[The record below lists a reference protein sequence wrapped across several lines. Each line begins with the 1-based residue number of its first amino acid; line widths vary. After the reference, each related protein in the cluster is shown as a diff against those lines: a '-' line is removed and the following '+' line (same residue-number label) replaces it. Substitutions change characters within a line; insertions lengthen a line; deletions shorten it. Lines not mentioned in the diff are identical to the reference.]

1 MTNREKNIA
10 RINDTFSSY
19 SVDLDRDDIVKI
31 SSLSIYDAQK
41 EFNNDLRYIN
51 CARLTEDNKAYIQTI
66 DYTYHYFIS
75 RLWYMLEKLNFDDE
89 YVDKLID
96 IHIKNLEFEK
106 INPPIIYKKKT
117 KSKRKTVKEEKV
129 SKPKVSKPKIDKL
142 KKLSLLTFKLK

>member
-1 MTNREKNIA
+1 MTDIEKNIA
-10 RINDTFSSY
+10 RISDTFSSY
-19 SVDLDRDDIVKI
+19 SVSLDRDDIIKI
-31 SSLSIYDAQK
+31 SSLSVYDIQK

-51 CARLTEDNKAYIQTI
+51 CTRLTEDNKAYIQTI

-75 RLWYMLEKLNFDDE
+75 RLWYMLEKLDFDGE

-96 IHIKNLEFEK
+96 IHTKNLEFEK

>member
-1 MTNREKNIA
+1 MTDKEKNIA
-10 RINDTFSSY
+10 LINNTFSSY
-19 SVDLDRDDIVKI
+19 SVSLDKDDIIKI
-31 SSLSIYDAQK
+31 SSLSIYDVQK

-51 CARLTEDNKAYIQTI
+51 CTRLTEDNKAYIQTI

-75 RLWYMLEKLNFDDE
+75 RLCYMLEKLDFDDE
-89 YVDKLID
+89 YVDKLIA
-96 IHIKNLEFEK
+96 IHTKNLEFEK

-117 KSKRKTVKEEKV
+117 KSKRKTIKEEKV

>member
-1 MTNREKNIA
+1 MTDKEKNIA
-10 RINDTFSSY
+10 LINNTFFSY
-19 SVDLDRDDIVKI
+19 SVSLDRDDIIKI
-31 SSLSIYDAQK
+31 SSLSIYDVQK

-51 CARLTEDNKAYIQTI
+51 CTRLTEDNKAYIQTI

-75 RLWYMLEKLNFDDE
+75 RLCYMLEKLNFDDE
-89 YVDKLID
+89 YVDKLIN
-96 IHIKNLEFEK
+96 IHNKNLEFEK

>member
-1 MTNREKNIA
+1 
-10 RINDTFSSY
+10 
-19 SVDLDRDDIVKI
+19 
-31 SSLSIYDAQK
+31 
-41 EFNNDLRYIN
+41 
-51 CARLTEDNKAYIQTI
+51 
-66 DYTYHYFIS
+66 
-75 RLWYMLEKLNFDDE
+75 MLEKLDFDGE

-96 IHIKNLEFEK
+96 IHTKNLEFEK